1 MCGIYGQISSSK
13 IDINDFKN
21 NLLKLDHRGPD
32 DSGIFIDSNIAFG
45 HTRLSILDLSTSGH
59 QPMIDL
65 NDKYIIIYNGEIY
78 NFNYLKESLQKK
90 GYIFNS
96 NSDTE
101 VILYGFIEYGEKII
115 EKIKGMFAFA
125 IFNKETRETFLAR
138 DHMGIKPLYYFK
150 DNDNFVFSSEIK
162 CLKNYS
168 NGINNDSKILFL
180 SFGSVPEPLTIYKN
194 IFSFPKGHY
203 GHFSKNKLKIK
214 KYYQDEYEPK
224 INQSYSE
231 IVQNTKELLHK
242 SVKRHLISDA
252 PIGTFLS
259 GGLDSSAI
267 TAIAAQY
274 KSDLHTLSLDFHEK
288 GLSEKYYQELIVKKY
303 NTNHTNYIIDEKIFL
318 ENIHQFVNSLDQP
331 TVDGLNTFFVSKAA
345 VDSGL
350 KAVLSGVGGDE
361 IFYGYPSFKRAKK
374 VKALSKL
381 PLSVINLITKN
392 KKLEKLDY
400 LKVGNDISIYLPLS
414 TVFSPFEIAKILDI
428 DVQDIY
434 RTMRK
439 HLNQFNDLNIKNLD
453 DKISFF
459 ELNLY
464 MKNQL
469 LRDTDVFGMAHSLE
483 IRVPLLDK
491 DLVDYVLKVKP
502 KHKYKKNIN
511 KSLLADATED
521 LVPPEVITRKKKG
534 FEIPFKY
541 WLKNNI
547 DDFEIDQHIKKD
559 FIDDKI
565 HWSKIWSL
573 FVINKF
579 V

>member
-13 IDINDFKN
+13 IDRNDFKK

-59 QPMIDL
+59 QPMIDS

-78 NFNYLKESLQKK
+78 NFSCLKENLQKK

-374 VKALSKL
+374 VKALSVL
-381 PLSVINLITKN
+381 PSYLINLITKN

-428 DVQDIY
+428 NVQDIY

-491 DLVDYVLKVKP
+491 DLVDYVLKVQP
-502 KHKYKKNIN
+502 KHKYKKILTN
-511 KSLLADATED
+511 
-521 LVPPEVITRKKKG
+521 
-534 FEIPFKY
+534 
-541 WLKNNI
+541 
-547 DDFEIDQHIKKD
+547 
-559 FIDDKI
+559 
-565 HWSKIWSL
+565 L
-573 FVINKF
+573 F
-579 V
+579 

>member
-13 IDINDFKN
+13 IDRNDFKK

-59 QPMIDL
+59 QPMIDS

-78 NFNYLKESLQKK
+78 NFSCLKENLQKK

-374 VKALSKL
+374 VKALSVL
-381 PLSVINLITKN
+381 PSYLINLITKN

-428 DVQDIY
+428 NVQDIY

-491 DLVDYVLKVKP
+491 DLVDYVLKVQP

-521 LVPPEVITRKKKG
+521 LVPSEVITRKKKG